1 MERPTGSSHISF
13 TLAAITGA
21 AGVSGY
27 AKSSS
32 VPSLVAGLG
41 IAATFAAGGAL
52 INSGRSDLGHPT
64 NLVASLALVAAMTP
78 RAIRTR
84 KLWPAGAMA
93 LLGWASS
100 GYEAKKTLEWLG

>member
-1 MERPTGSSHISF
+1 MCPLNAILSGA
-13 TLAAITGA
+13 TLAAFCCP
-21 AGVSGY
+21 VQ
-27 AKSSS
+27 
-32 VPSLVAGLG
+32 
-41 IAATFAAGGAL
+41 
-52 INSGRSDLGHPT
+52 SGRSDLGHPT

-100 GYEAKKTLEWLG
+100 GYEAKKMLEWLG